1 MRIRN
6 FGIPG
11 REYST
16 FLREADKGSGTGGS
30 DPATTEAKT
39 DPATTQTKT
48 TTEPKIS
55 DSEAELVREV
65 MQKKEKLN
73 QTTEQLKQANDR
85 LAAYEGVDPEEY
97 RKLKAAQADAE
108 RKELE
113 AKGDWERLR
122 QTMAEQHQKE
132 LEEVKTKSQKE
143 LEALQAQLANMNG
156 TLQELT
162 VGQSFAT
169 SSYIKEELVLTPL
182 KARRVYGEHFEIEDG
197 KVVAFDKPRGAKERT
212 KLVDSRGMPLPF
224 DDAIKRLVDADPDKE
239 EMLRSKAKPGAGSE
253 TTTTKQ
259 PEVQQKLR
267 GVSKIAAAL
276 AARK

>member
-1 MRIRN
+1 
-6 FGIPG
+6 
-11 REYST
+11 
-16 FLREADKGSGTGGS
+16 
-30 DPATTEAKT
+30 
-39 DPATTQTKT
+39 
-48 TTEPKIS
+48 
-55 DSEAELVREV
+55 

-73 QTTEQLKQANDR
+73 QTTEQLKQANER

-182 KARRVYGEHFEIEDG
+182 KARRVYGEHFEIE
-197 KVVAFDKPRGAKERT
+197 
-212 KLVDSRGMPLPF
+212 
-224 DDAIKRLVDADPDKE
+224 
-239 EMLRSKAKPGAGSE
+239 
-253 TTTTKQ
+253 
-259 PEVQQKLR
+259 
-267 GVSKIAAAL
+267 
-276 AARK
+276 